1 MMAGPASARPL
12 IRRCRDLNVWV
23 DDFPGTWQGRRGG
36 SGPWPAAAV
45 HNATSPAGRLQLVVS
60 LGMLDC
66 LALVLV
72 RDFDVDP
79 AAVDALMRAIAAIVA
94 LGPDHNSF
102 VITNEI
108 AE

>member
-1 MMAGPASARPL
+1 
-12 IRRCRDLNVWV
+12 
-23 DDFPGTWQGRRGG
+23 
-36 SGPWPAAAV
+36 
-45 HNATSPAGRLQLVVS
+45 
-60 LGMLDC
+60 MLDC